1 MAVSSRSKKTSKIVS
16 EMFEKYCSDMV
27 AYTQYKLGDDF
38 KQSAEDIVQEAFL
51 SLWSNP
57 QILESIKEK
66 DHKRLL
72 VSIVKYRIADFF
84 RTERGQPSNISADDE
99 KMMLNIADTGQ
110 SIESFIEEKELYGIL
125 QSALEQLDDTYR
137 SVLELKL
144 LFYLKET
151 EISKILN
158 ISKSAVNVRIYRGKK
173 LLQSILKQYLDN

>member
-1 MAVSSRSKKTSKIVS
+1 
-16 EMFEKYCSDMV
+16 
-27 AYTQYKLGDDF
+27 
-38 KQSAEDIVQEAFL
+38 
-51 SLWSNP
+51 
-57 QILESIKEK
+57 
-66 DHKRLL
+66 
-72 VSIVKYRIADFF
+72 
-84 RTERGQPSNISADDE
+84 
-99 KMMLNIADTGQ
+99 MMLNIADTGQ

-125 QSALEQLDDTYR
+125 QSAIEQLDDTYR